1 MILKKKSRFYFNKDE
16 ITIHAVL
23 LKENEKNVFCF
34 FFLVFT
40 KQKKSMI

>member
-1 MILKKKSRFYFNKDE
+1 MMILKKKSRFYFNKDE

-23 LKENEKNVFCF
+23 LKENEKNVF

-40 KQKKSMI
+40 KQKQKV